1 VDDRTFAVLM
11 AGGSG
16 TRFWPLSRRRR
27 PKQVLPFAGGVPLA
41 RAAFERVR
49 GLVPPERVLVVTGA
63 DQVAALREILPEIP
77 PDGFLVEPA
86 PRNTAPCL
94 GLAAVEAERRR
105 PGALLLNL
113 PADHVIE
120 PVETFRET
128 ARRALARADA
138 AGALVTFGIAPTRP
152 ATGYGWI
159 RLGPETAPGVHAVAR
174 FTEKP
179 DAATA
184 EGFLADGGY
193 RWNGGLFA
201 WRADAFL
208 GEVRTHLPALAEGLD
223 ALTADPARLGG
234 IFPGLPEISVDF
246 AVMERT
252 SRAEVCLADFR
263 WDDVGSLEAL
273 ARLLPPDGTGNHG
286 IGALLTLDGGSNVV
300 VAPPGHLVAGIGVHD
315 LVVIAT
321 PDVTL
326 VCPRDRAEE
335 VSRLVKE
342 LRRRGREDLL

>member
-1 VDDRTFAVLM
+1 MDDRTFAVLM

-27 PKQVLPFAGGVPLA
+27 PKQVLPFADGVPLA
-41 RAAFERVR
+41 RAAFDRVE
-49 GLVPPERVLVVTGA
+49 GLAPPERVLVVTGA
-63 DQVAALREILPEIP
+63 DQVEALRELLPGIP
-77 PDGFLVEPA
+77 ASGFLVEPA

-94 GLAAVEAERRR
+94 ALAAAVARERC
-105 PGALLLNL
+105 PGAVLLNL
-113 PADHVIE
+113 PADHVIGPAE
-120 PVETFRET
+120 AFRET
-128 ARRALARADA
+128 AARALARADA
-138 AGALVTFGIAPTRP
+138 AGTLVTFGIAPVRP

-159 RLGPETAPGVHAVAR
+159 RLGDETAPGIHRVSR

-179 DAATA
+179 DAPTA
-184 EGFLADGGY
+184 ARFLADGGY

-208 GEVRTHLPALAEGLD
+208 GEVRRFLPALAEGID
-223 ALTADPARLGG
+223 AIAADPARLADV
-234 IFPGLPEISVDF
+234 FPTLPEISVDF

-252 SRAEVCLADFR
+252 DRAEVCLADFR

-273 ARLLPPDGTGNHG
+273 ARLIPADGAGNHP
-286 IGALLTLDGGSNVV
+286 IGTHLDLDGGDHVV
-300 VAPPGHLVAGIGVHD
+300 VAPPAHLVATLGVRG
-315 LVVIAT
+315 LVVVT
-321 PDVTL
+321 TGDVTL

-335 VSRLVKE
+335 VGRLVKE